1 MYKSN
6 KSENKKTKDEPIILK
21 KSNRKGKRFF
31 ISMPEF
37 GHSHHFGSDVGKTYI
52 DGRTDKEKEAWI
64 KRHKDDKNWNNRHS
78 GIYYSRHLLW
88 GKFRDLKKNVKELE
102 KKDKVKIIIDI

>member
-1 MYKSN
+1 MYKSDN
-6 KSENKKTKDEPIILK
+6 NKKLKEPIILK

-52 DGRTDKEKEAWI
+52 DGRTDKEKDAWI
-64 KRHKDDKNWNNRHS
+64 ARHKSDKGWNDKHS
-78 GIYYSRHLLW
+78 GIFFSRHLLW
-88 GKFRDLKKNVKELE
+88 GKHKDLKKNVKELE
-102 KKDKVKIIIDI
+102 KLLNVKIKIDI